1 MHGSEDKL
9 IQNQSEVLK
18 GGSRS
23 HGKASHETVD
33 NIKMNYRC
41 EECEM
46 WLSSVIWLA
55 DVLLGS
61 VDDVEVL
68 YDLSV
73 Y

>member
-1 MHGSEDKL
+1 MEHDDDL

-18 GGSRS
+18 GGNRS
-23 HGKASHETVD
+23 HGKASHETMD
-33 NIKMNYRC
+33 NIKMNHRC

-46 WLSSVIWLA
+46 WLSSVIWRA

-61 VDDVEVL
+61 VNDVEFP
-68 YDLSV
+68 YDLSD